1 MSFILLLLL
10 LFSHLI
16 EIFGLSSHH
25 FNSYFVKIRKLKLKK
40 WSTIMIS
47 ICNHDCNGVGTV
59 NLVYSI
65 NTVLPAY
72 IHYCSLSKLLRSCVF
87 LTSDLFLTS

>member
-1 MSFILLLLL
+1 
-10 LFSHLI
+10 
-16 EIFGLSSHH
+16 
-25 FNSYFVKIRKLKLKK
+25 
-40 WSTIMIS
+40 MIS

-65 NTVLPAY
+65 NTILPAY